1 MKTAL
6 EQLRRGL
13 SFDFKLQKQPVAGL
27 VVLIFLLYLIGI
39 LSGDPNRPRMV
50 YYFSEMGMFP
60 LVIMMTLVMF
70 QRELGGGGME
80 MIATYPVSLHLI
92 ALRKWL
98 LALGYASVLNVGWM
112 LVYLA
117 KFGEIK
123 TLMYPWSGGEGVKVS
138 TGIPALMLQNLPAF
152 MLLSSLTL
160 AGMLIFRKTYGG
172 LVSGFSVWVLDTISR
187 GDLLKGFT
195 LYTEFL
201 PVDGTFVA
209 NRLVLLAGAGGLL
222 GFSLWLIGKRERWIL
237 EEEE

>member
-1 MKTAL
+1 MKLAL
-6 EQLRRGL
+6 EQFRRGL

-27 VVLIFLLYLIGI
+27 VVFVFLLYLISI
-39 LSGDPNRPRMV
+39 LTSNPDRPRTV
-50 YYFSEMGMFP
+50 FYFSEMGMFP
-60 LVIMMTLVMF
+60 LVIMLTLVMF
-70 QRELGGGGME
+70 QRELGGGSME
-80 MIATYPVSLHLI
+80 MVATYPVSLRLV

-98 LALGYASVLNVGWM
+98 LALGYASILNVGWM

-117 KFGEIK
+117 KFGGIK
-123 TLMYPWSGGEGVKVS
+123 TVMYPWSGGAGAKLS

-209 NRLVLLAGAGGLL
+209 NRLVLLAGAGGML